1 MATTAATGAADAT
14 RTTTLRR
21 RNSIEIPPSLT
32 LHNKHR
38 HPSSTPS
45 SYTTLTSSSTLSSS
59 SADYEL
65 VSMKPA
71 SYTSLR
77 DILPNTVVQSPKL
90 PSFAVNSGYEISIRN
105 RLVKQAAWAYLQPMS
120 SSPGGGGSTVFHRVW
135 NQFSDVF
142 IRIMTRM
149 FDCFLR
155 L

>member
-1 MATTAATGAADAT
+1 MATTAAT

-32 LHNKHR
+32 LHNK
-38 HPSSTPS
+38 SSTPSS
-45 SYTTLTSSSTLSSS
+45 SYTTLTSSSTLSSSSSSASAS

-135 NQFSDVF
+135 NRFSDVF
-142 IRIMTRM
+142 VRIVTRM